1 MVGAFALTAL
11 EIDPSV
17 CGATRRI
24 AMPSASVK
32 KPALAVPAKTAA
44 KSPPKSLAK
53 PTPKP
58 VAKPV
63 IKPATSSAPKVT
75 SGTNVSG
82 AASGGHK
89 TSKPATVDT
98 PMLRARD
105 LVARVAE
112 ATGAKVKDARQIVEA
127 TLAALG
133 KALDQ
138 GQTLQVPPL
147 GKLSVAPRK
156 GADDTSPIKLKLRRA
171 ADPKVK
177 KASKKEALAEP
188 DEAS

>member
-1 MVGAFALTAL
+1 MVWAFALTAP

-17 CGATRRI
+17 CGASRRI
-24 AMPSASVK
+24 AMPSASIK
-32 KPALAVPAKTAA
+32 KPASTAPAKTSAKPPA
-44 KSPPKSLAK
+44 KSPAKPAPKPIVRAA
-53 PTPKP
+53 PTPK
-58 VAKPV
+58 
-63 IKPATSSAPKVT
+63 
-75 SGTNVSG
+75 
-82 AASGGHK
+82 AASGNNVPPPESRDK
-89 TSKPATVDT
+89 TSSKPVSTDT

-112 ATGAKVKDARQIVEA
+112 ATGAKVKDVRDTVEA
-127 TLAALG
+127 TLAEIG

-138 GQTLQVPPL
+138 GQSLQVPPL

-171 ADPKVK
+171 ADPKLK

>member
-1 MVGAFALTAL
+1 
-11 EIDPSV
+11 
-17 CGATRRI
+17 
-24 AMPSASVK
+24 MPSASVK
-32 KPALAVPAKTAA
+32 KPAAPAPAKTAG
-44 KSPPKSLAK
+44 KSAPKSS
-53 PTPKP
+53 PKP
-58 VAKPV
+58 AVKPAAKDAPRSAPKATTGANVSATASGDNKPAKPV
-63 IKPATSSAPKVT
+63 S
-75 SGTNVSG
+75 
-82 AASGGHK
+82 
-89 TSKPATVDT
+89 VDA

-112 ATGAKVKDARQIVEA
+112 ATGAKVKDVRETVEA
-127 TLAALG
+127 TLAELG

-138 GQTLQVPPL
+138 GQTLQLPPL

>member
-1 MVGAFALTAL
+1 
-11 EIDPSV
+11 
-17 CGATRRI
+17 
-24 AMPSASVK
+24 MPSASIK
-32 KPALAVPAKTAA
+32 KPASTAPAKTSAKPPA
-44 KSPPKSLAK
+44 KSPAKPAPKPIVRAA
-53 PTPKP
+53 PTPK
-58 VAKPV
+58 
-63 IKPATSSAPKVT
+63 
-75 SGTNVSG
+75 
-82 AASGGHK
+82 AASGNNVPPPESRDK
-89 TSKPATVDT
+89 TSLKPVSTDT

-112 ATGAKVKDARQIVEA
+112 ATGAKVKDVRDTVEA
-127 TLAALG
+127 TLAELG

-138 GQTLQVPPL
+138 GQSLQVPPL

>member
-1 MVGAFALTAL
+1 MVWAFALTAP

-17 CGATRRI
+17 CGASRRI
-24 AMPSASVK
+24 AMPSASIK
-32 KPALAVPAKTAA
+32 KPASTAPAKTSAKPPA
-44 KSPPKSLAK
+44 KSPAKPAPKPIVRAA
-53 PTPKP
+53 PTPK
-58 VAKPV
+58 
-63 IKPATSSAPKVT
+63 
-75 SGTNVSG
+75 
-82 AASGGHK
+82 AASGNNVPPPESRDK
-89 TSKPATVDT
+89 TSSKPVSTDT

-112 ATGAKVKDARQIVEA
+112 ATGAKVKDVRDTVEA
-127 TLAALG
+127 TLAEIG

-138 GQTLQVPPL
+138 GQSLQVPPL

>member
-1 MVGAFALTAL
+1 MVWAFALTAP

-17 CGATRRI
+17 CGASRRI
-24 AMPSASVK
+24 AMPSASIK
-32 KPALAVPAKTAA
+32 KPASTVPAKTAA
-44 KSPPKSLAK
+44 KSPAKSPAK
-53 PTPKP
+53 PAPKP

-63 IKPATSSAPKVT
+63 ARAAPTPK
-75 SGTNVSG
+75 
-82 AASGGHK
+82 AASGNNVPPPESRDK
-89 TSKPATVDT
+89 TSSKPVSTDT

-112 ATGAKVKDARQIVEA
+112 ATGAKVKDVRDTVEA
-127 TLAALG
+127 TLAEIG

-138 GQTLQVPPL
+138 GQSLQVPPL

-171 ADPKVK
+171 ADPKLK

>member
-1 MVGAFALTAL
+1 
-11 EIDPSV
+11 
-17 CGATRRI
+17 
-24 AMPSASVK
+24 MPSASVK
-32 KPALAVPAKTAA
+32 KPAAPAPAKTAA
-44 KSPPKSLAK
+44 KSAPKSSAK
-53 PTPKP
+53 ATPKP
-58 VAKPV
+58 AAKDAARSAPKTTTGANVSAPASGDNKPAKPV
-63 IKPATSSAPKVT
+63 S
-75 SGTNVSG
+75 
-82 AASGGHK
+82 
-89 TSKPATVDT
+89 VDA

-112 ATGAKVKDARQIVEA
+112 ATGAKVKDVRETVEA
-127 TLAALG
+127 TLAELG

-138 GQTLQVPPL
+138 GQTLQLPPL

-171 ADPKVK
+171 SDPAVR